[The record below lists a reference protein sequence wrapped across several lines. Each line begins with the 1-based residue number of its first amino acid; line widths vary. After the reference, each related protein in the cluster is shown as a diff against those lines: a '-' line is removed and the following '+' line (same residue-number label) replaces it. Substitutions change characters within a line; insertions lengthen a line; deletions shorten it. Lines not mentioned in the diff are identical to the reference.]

1 MEHAMLSGTDLKDG
15 DAFDVVVVGAGA
27 SGMTAALVALQE
39 GQKVLLIEASAQV
52 GGTSARSAGTLWVPG
67 NRFEKKATDSSGQ
80 TSLESARMYLDASI
94 GDRSP
99 ARLRER
105 FLNAGPE
112 LVEYLLRHSHTRF
125 KACPRH
131 SDYYPWLEG
140 SREGYRAIEP
150 EVFDARQLGP
160 AFSLLRPPLKE
171 FMVFGGMMVSKADID
186 LLLKAGKNRA
196 GTWHAIKL
204 ASRYLKDRLRYPR
217 GTRLTMGNALTG
229 SLLCSLLSRKAL
241 ILLNTTVVHASAL
254 GAGEHRL
261 LVRTPEGERTLVCRK
276 GLILAGGGFSAN
288 RQWRERYLPSPAPTH
303 TATSG
308 LSNATTL
315 ELGLALGGVMGKPQG
330 DNAWWFPSS
339 IASRADG
346 STIVYPHILMDRGKP
361 GVWAV
366 DSSGKRFVNE
376 GLCYHEFSRAQYAA
390 AAIPCW
396 LICDARA
403 LRRYGMGLIR
413 PGAHSARK
421 WIREGY
427 LKTAAD
433 ITSLAAVIGVP
444 PGQLVKSVSRMN
456 DIARC
461 GHDDQFGRGED
472 HLSRQNGDASHGP
485 SPSLGPISSPPFYAI
500 RLEPADLGTA
510 IGLEADEHAR
520 LLNAHGDAIAGVY
533 VCGND
538 MNSIMGG
545 QYPAPGVTLGPGMTF
560 AYIAAMHCATQ
571 RTVSANHL
579 PSGPDVPTQNT
590 DSPASIL

>member
-1 MEHAMLSGTDLKDG
+1 MEHHRLPCPDLNDG
-15 DAFDVVVVGAGA
+15 DEYDVVVVGAGA

-39 GQKVLLIEASAQV
+39 GLKVLLIEASAQV

-67 NRFEKKATDSSGQ
+67 NRFEKAAADRSGQ
-80 TSLESARMYLDASI
+80 TPLESARTYLDASI

-150 EVFDARQLGP
+150 QVFDGRQLGP
-160 AFSLLRPPLKE
+160 ALSLLRPPLQE

-186 LLLKAGKNRA
+186 LLLKAGKNWPA
-196 GTWHAIKL
+196 TWHAVKL
-204 ASRYLKDRLRYPR
+204 ASRYLKDRLRYRR

-229 SLLCSLLSRKAL
+229 SLLCSLLTRKAS
-241 ILLNTTVVHASAL
+241 ILFNSTVLQASAL

-261 LVRTPEGERTLVCRK
+261 LVRTPQGERTLVCRK

-288 RQWRERYLPSPAPTH
+288 RQWRERYLPSPTPTH

-315 ELGLALGGVMGKPQG
+315 ELGLALGGVMGAPQG

-361 GVWAV
+361 GVWAI
-366 DSSGKRFVNE
+366 DGSGRRFVNE
-376 GLCYHEFSRAQYAA
+376 GLCYHEFSRAQYALG
-390 AAIPCW
+390 AIPCW

-403 LRRYGMGLIR
+403 LKRYGMGLIR
-413 PGAHSARK
+413 PGAHGARK
-421 WIREGY
+421 WVREGY

-433 ITSLAAVIGVP
+433 IPALAAAIGVP
-444 PGQLVKSVSRMN
+444 AAQLVKSVSSMN
-456 DIARC
+456 DIARS
-461 GHDDQFGRGED
+461 GRDEQFGRGED
-472 HLSRQNGDASHGP
+472 HLSRQNGDAAHGP
-485 SPSLGPISSPPFYAI
+485 SPSLGPISSPPFYAVQ
-500 RLEPADLGTA
+500 LQPADLGTA
-510 IGLEADEHAR
+510 IGLQADEHAR
-520 LLNAHGDAIAGVY
+520 LLDARGNAVAGVY

-560 AYIAAMHCATQ
+560 AYLAARHCATARAAADQ
-571 RTVSANHL
+571 PVSSTPNLDRNA
-579 PSGPDVPTQNT
+579 QQ
-590 DSPASIL
+590 